1 MNPVPSV
8 HTARRV
14 TARAV
19 ARWLLLVAVAAGIFG
34 MHALTAED
42 TGHGHGVLP
51 VASSAATGHAGM
63 NPDAAVFA
71 PDPGGFQT
79 VAGGAGHGGDTA
91 IMAGCLLFLVVG
103 AAALIAALL
112 QALRGSARAA
122 ADRVAAA
129 AITGVRGRGPPPRPR
144 VALCVIR
151 T

>member
-1 MNPVPSV
+1 MNPVPSA

-14 TARAV
+14 IARAV
-19 ARWLLLVAVAAGIFG
+19 ARWLLLVAVAAGVFG

-51 VASSAATGHAGM
+51 VASGPAADHAGM
-63 NPDAAVFA
+63 NPAAAAVSAF
-71 PDPGGFQT
+71 DPGGFQT
-79 VAGGAGHGGDTA
+79 VAGDAGHGGDTA
-91 IMAGCLLFLVVG
+91 TMAGCLLFLVVG

-112 QALRGSARAA
+112 RALRSSDRAA
-122 ADRVAAA
+122 ADRAAA
-129 AITGVRGRGPPPRPR
+129 ALTGVRRRAPPRRPR